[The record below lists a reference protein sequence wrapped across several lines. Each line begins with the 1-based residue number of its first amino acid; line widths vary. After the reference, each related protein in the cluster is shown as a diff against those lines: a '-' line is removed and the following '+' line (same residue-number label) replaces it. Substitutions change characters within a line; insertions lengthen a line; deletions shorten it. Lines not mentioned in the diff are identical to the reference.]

1 MSSATD
7 DRTTPRRRLR
17 RTTARGVRAALVPVG
32 GCALALALLTGYTAT
47 GAAGEPTPRIRVS
60 GGRVVQSTGQTA
72 AAYFEIRN
80 VGDTDDT
87 LIFAD
92 SPELGVSMLREPDR
106 KRPGTV
112 RRPKAVTVRAHST
125 LRMSREGIHVALL
138 DPPTL
143 RPGQRVS
150 FNLWFSVRGR
160 VGAEAMRSHLT
171 DR

>member
-7 DRTTPRRRLR
+7 DRTAPRRRLR
-17 RTTARGVRAALVPVG
+17 ETTARGIRAALVPVG

-47 GAAGEPTPRIRVS
+47 GAAGEPTPRIRV
-60 GGRVVQSTGQTA
+60 GFGRIVPSNGHTA
-72 AAYFEIRN
+72 AAYFTIRN

-92 SPELGVSMLREPDR
+92 SPELGVSMLRAPDR

-143 RPGQRVS
+143 QPGQRVP

-160 VGAEAMRSHLT
+160 VGAEAVRSHLT

>member
-17 RTTARGVRAALVPVG
+17 ETVARGVRAALVPVG
-32 GCALALALLTGYTAT
+32 GCALTLALLTGYTAT
-47 GAAGEPTPRIRVS
+47 GAAGEPAPRIRV
-60 GGRVVQSTGQTA
+60 GDGLIVQSTGQTA

-80 VGDTDDT
+80 IGDTDDT
-87 LIFAD
+87 LTFAD

-106 KRPGTV
+106 KRPGAV

-125 LRMSREGIHVALL
+125 LRMSREGIHIALL
-138 DPPTL
+138 DPPRL
-143 RPGQRVS
+143 RPGRRVS

-160 VGAEAMRSHLT
+160 VGTEAMRSHLT